1 MLRRFA
7 EAALILIA
15 HEELR
20 RALLENNLPVTD
32 WVVNHH
38 ELQPNI
44 VRDRRFLGASRGA
57 RNAEVIRSM
66 AFPITCR
73 HGDMHMSEMRK
84 GV

>member
-20 RALLENNLPVTD
+20 RALLENNLPVAD

-57 RNAEVIRSM
+57 RNAEVAR
-66 AFPITCR
+66 APLR
-73 HGDMHMSEMRK
+73 APAQ
-84 GV
+84 